1 MWIYILIGIIIVL
14 LIYTFVLYNSFVK
27 LDNKVNEA
35 FSTMDVYL
43 KKRWDLIPNIVEVV
57 KGYSKHEKNILEEL
71 VSLRNRTYD
80 NMSNNEKIKT
90 NESISNDISKIMVLA
105 ESYPELKASEN
116 FINLSKNLTKVEDEI
131 ANSRKYYNAVVRMF
145 NNKVSMFPSNIC
157 AKIFGYKEKDMFEAN
172 SNERENVSINL
183 WGKLNEKNIYYIN
196 NYFKFIYFF

>member
-14 LIYTFVLYNSFVK
+14 LIYIFVLYNSFVK
-27 LDNKVNEA
+27 LDNKANEA

-183 WGKLNEKNIYYIN
+183 
-196 NYFKFIYFF
+196 